1 MSDGGS
7 KFDLDFDMP
16 DGFGG
21 RGNQTVHKC
30 LSHLNNHNSDMAIAE
45 VEQLRKQTGDTAL
58 VRHLLALC
66 VCRLGRVVPA
76 IRMLESAH
84 AENPDA
90 YEHVEVLAA
99 LLTVVGQR
107 TEGVYYAK
115 LATALKPAYPEYRL
129 IPKWLIGFGAALAIA
144 SDNPVVENG
153 YLHIKDGAFER
164 AAQDFIDAI
173 DLDRTNVEA
182 WQGLVDVNRQRLR
195 PGDSLRAAEALAS
208 LKEDDPQALWTLA
221 RCRLDMGLI
230 SEAWETVNQALNLAG
245 VDLDIA
251 QGLPALVR
259 WDDRAPFELSRQLS
273 DAWNTLSNV
282 APDSVEVRQRES
294 DNARFR
300 VGVLSGALVSGSEKA
315 ALLST
320 IDESLG
326 RAADLHYYSNSQ
338 VEDSV
343 TRRLRRSAQR
353 WRDISKV
360 DDETVATIIR
370 NDEIQVLLDL
380 DGYDWTGRPGVVA
393 RKPAPVVLSV
403 MGEAGAVPGAQNGV
417 LALHDP
423 GLPNA
428 GENAVETVVVN
439 KGLSTWPLYVEPETL
454 ESEGGAPPATM
465 RILIDAIAGRLSPG
479 FLNMLASAVR
489 KGMTGLLTIRGDDP
503 EDDLTTEILSAR
515 FEAAGLNLATV
526 NRVSRDTSLSQL
538 VREADIFVDVTP
550 VPSLDGALT
559 ALRFGVPVLSCR
571 PVRPQNGAC
580 ASLLYSL
587 GLEDWLMSDEEA
599 FADRL
604 AALSGDLTALRS
616 ARRDIRAA
624 VAKAASLDAR
634 VERGRAFTDLFDRLL
649 AAAGETA

>member
-1 MSDGGS
+1 
-7 KFDLDFDMP
+7 
-16 DGFGG
+16 
-21 RGNQTVHKC
+21 
-30 LSHLNNHNSDMAIAE
+30 
-45 VEQLRKQTGDTAL
+45 
-58 VRHLLALC
+58 
-66 VCRLGRVVPA
+66 
-76 IRMLESAH
+76 
-84 AENPDA
+84 
-90 YEHVEVLAA
+90 
-99 LLTVVGQR
+99 
-107 TEGVYYAK
+107 
-115 LATALKPAYPEYRL
+115 
-129 IPKWLIGFGAALAIA
+129 
-144 SDNPVVENG
+144 
-153 YLHIKDGAFER
+153 
-164 AAQDFIDAI
+164 
-173 DLDRTNVEA
+173 
-182 WQGLVDVNRQRLR
+182 
-195 PGDSLRAAEALAS
+195 
-208 LKEDDPQALWTLA
+208 
-221 RCRLDMGLI
+221 
-230 SEAWETVNQALNLAG
+230 
-245 VDLDIA
+245 
-251 QGLPALVR
+251 
-259 WDDRAPFELSRQLS
+259 
-273 DAWNTLSNV
+273 
-282 APDSVEVRQRES
+282 
-294 DNARFR
+294 
-300 VGVLSGALVSGSEKA
+300 
-315 ALLST
+315 
-320 IDESLG
+320 
-326 RAADLHYYSNSQ
+326 
-338 VEDSV
+338 
-343 TRRLRRSAQR
+343 
-353 WRDISKV
+353 
-360 DDETVATIIR
+360 
-370 NDEIQVLLDL
+370 
-380 DGYDWTGRPGVVA
+380 
-393 RKPAPVVLSV
+393 

-423 GLPNA
+423 GLPNT

>member
-16 DGFGG
+16 DGFGM

-30 LSHLNNHNSDMAIAE
+30 LSHLNNHNSDLAIAE
-45 VEQLRKQTGDTAL
+45 VERLRKQTGDTTL

-76 IRMLESAH
+76 IRMLEAAH
-84 AENPDA
+84 EENPDA

-99 LLTVVGQR
+99 LFTVVGKR

-153 YLHIKDGAFER
+153 YLHIKDGAYER

-173 DLDRTNVEA
+173 DLDKTNVEA

-208 LKEDDPQALWTLA
+208 LKEDDPRALWTLA
-221 RCRLDMGLI
+221 RCRLDIGLTA
-230 SEAWETVNQALNLAG
+230 EAWETVNQALNLAG
-245 VDLDIA
+245 IDLDIA

-273 DAWNTLSNV
+273 DAWNTLANV
-282 APDSVEVRQRES
+282 SPEPVEVRQRES

-300 VGVLSGALVSGSEKA
+300 VGVVSGAFVSGSEKA

-326 RAADLHYYSNSQ
+326 RAADLHYYSNSE

-360 DDETVATIIR
+360 DDDTAATIIR

-380 DGYDWTGRPGVVA
+380 DGYDWTGRPGIAA
-393 RKPAPVVLSV
+393 RKPAPVVLCL
-403 MGEAGAVPGAQNGV
+403 MGESGAVPGAQNGV

-423 GLPNA
+423 GLPNPGQDA
-428 GENAVETVVVN
+428 AQTVIVN

-454 ESEGGAPPATM
+454 EDQGGAPPATM
-465 RILIDAIAGRLSPG
+465 RILIDAIAGRLSSG
-479 FLNMLASAVR
+479 FLETLASAVR
-489 KGMTGLLTIRGDDP
+489 KGMTGTLTIRGDDP
-503 EDDLTTEILSAR
+503 ADELTTEILSAR

-526 NRVSRDTSLSQL
+526 HRVSRDTPISQL
-538 VREADIFVDVTP
+538 LPDTDILVDVTP
-550 VPSLDGALT
+550 VPSLDGAVT

-571 PVRPQNGAC
+571 PKRPQNGAC

-587 GLEDWLMSDEEA
+587 GLEDWLMQDEEA
-599 FADRL
+599 FSDRL
-604 AALSGDLTALRS
+604 AALSGDLAALRS

-624 VAKAASLDAR
+624 VGAAASLEAR
-634 VERGRAFTDLFDRLL
+634 VDRGRAFTELFDRLL
-649 AAAGETA
+649 AAAGESA